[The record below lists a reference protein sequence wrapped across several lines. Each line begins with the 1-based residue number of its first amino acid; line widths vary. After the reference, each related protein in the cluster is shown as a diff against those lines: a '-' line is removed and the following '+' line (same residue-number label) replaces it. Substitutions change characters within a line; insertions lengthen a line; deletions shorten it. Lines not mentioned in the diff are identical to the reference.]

1 MQVDT
6 YKRHKGASYELS
18 FDFYFFTT
26 LSIMKTAVI
35 LAVAGSVLG
44 RTFTVYNA
52 CPFTIW
58 PAIFTDLNV
67 GTSVPSIENGWEA
80 PAYSKRS
87 FTVPDDWRAGR
98 IWGRTQCD
106 FSTNPG
112 INSCLTGGCNGGL
125 VCDNKTGVGLPP
137 ATFAEF
143 TLGANAQ
150 DYTDVSLVDGFNL
163 PMRISNTGGRSKGPW
178 TPTALSLP
186 ARQVFYRAASSPTNS
201 FQSACLAQIS
211 PPSNSPS
218 CCTGDFQTPATC
230 PPSGVEYYS
239 YFKQRCPYSYVY
251 AYDESSGTS
260 LLTCP
265 SSKKADYTVTFC
277 P

>member
-1 MQVDT
+1 
-6 YKRHKGASYELS
+6 
-18 FDFYFFTT
+18 
-26 LSIMKTAVI
+26 MKTAII
-35 LAVAGSVLG
+35 LAVAGSALG

-52 CPFTIW
+52 CPFTVW

-87 FTVPDDWRAGR
+87 FTVPDDWKAGR

-112 INSCLTGGCNGGL
+112 IKSCLTGGCNGGL
-125 VCDNKTGVGLPP
+125 VCDSRTGVGLPP
-137 ATFAEF
+137 VTFAEF
-143 TLGANAQ
+143 TLGANQ
-150 DYTDVSLVDGFNL
+150 VDYTDVSLVDGFNL
-163 PMRISNTGGRSKGPW
+163 PVKISNTAGCKVSECTVNLNTDCPEPLKGPVDSSG
-178 TPTALSLP
+178 T
-186 ARQVFYRAASSPTNS
+186 VAACK
-201 FQSACLAQIS
+201 SACLAQIS

-239 YFKQRCPYSYVY
+239 YFKQRCPTAYVY
-251 AYDESSGTS
+251 AYDDSNDTS
-260 LLTCP
+260 LLVCP

>member
-1 MQVDT
+1 MDVDV
-6 YKRHKGASYELS
+6 YKTAYSGTSYSS
-18 FDFYFFTT
+18 FNF
-26 LSIMKTAVI
+26 LLLRPRPVIMKTAVL
-35 LAVAGSVLG
+35 LAVAGSALG

-58 PAIFTDLNV
+58 PAIFTDLNA

-87 FTVPDDWRAGR
+87 FT
-98 IWGRTQCD
+98 
-106 FSTNPG
+106 NPG
-112 INSCLTGGCNGGL
+112 IKSCLTGGCNGGL
-125 VCDNKTGVGLPP
+125 ACDSKTGVGLPP
-137 ATFAEF
+137 VTFAEF
-143 TLGANAQ
+143 TLGASGQ

-163 PMRISNTGGRSKGPW
+163 PMRISNTAGCKTAECTVNLNKDCPEPLKGPVDANG
-178 TPTALSLP
+178 T
-186 ARQVFYRAASSPTNS
+186 VAACK
-201 FQSACLAQIS
+201 SACLAQLS
-211 PPSNSPS
+211 PPANSPS
-218 CCTGDFQTPATC
+218 CCTGDFNTPATC

-251 AYDESSGTS
+251 SYDESSGTS

>member
-1 MQVDT
+1 
-6 YKRHKGASYELS
+6 
-18 FDFYFFTT
+18 
-26 LSIMKTAVI
+26 MKTAI
-35 LAVAGSVLG
+35 LLAVAGSALG

-58 PAIFTDLNV
+58 PAIFTDLNA

-80 PAYSKRS
+80 PAYSKRA
-87 FTVPDDWRAGR
+87 FTVPDDWKAGR

-106 FSTNPG
+106 FSKNPG
-112 INSCLTGGCNGGL
+112 ISSCLTGGCNGGL
-125 VCDNKTGVGLPP
+125 ACDNKTGVGLAPV
-137 ATFAEF
+137 TFAEF
-143 TLGANAQ
+143 TLGASGQ

-163 PMRISNTGGRSKGPW
+163 PIRISNTAGCKTAECAVNLNTDCPEPLKGPVDANG
-178 TPTALSLP
+178 T
-186 ARQVFYRAASSPTNS
+186 VAACK
-201 FQSACLAQIS
+201 SACLAQIS
-211 PPSNSPS
+211 PPANSPS
-218 CCTGDFQTPATC
+218 CCTGDFSTPATC

-251 AYDESSGTS
+251 PYDESSGTS
-260 LLTCP
+260 LLVCP